1 MGIALACSMAEFLAI
16 LNGAATDEARES
28 ITPADSSAFVERW
41 NLWAGELGDALV
53 DPGSPLYRKVR
64 LTAGAAEQFEDSKV
78 AYALVDADSHD
89 QAVEM
94 FATHPHLELIPGNS
108 IEIIECPAPPS

>member
-1 MGIALACSMAEFLAI
+1 MAKFLAI

-28 ITPADSSAFVERW
+28 ITPEDSSAFVERW
-41 NLWAGELGDALV
+41 NVWAGELGDALV

-64 LTAGAAEQFEDSKV
+64 LTAGAAERFEDSKV